1 VAEALSSFRVLE
13 LGSTIAA
20 PFCGRLLADFGAEVI
35 KVEDVAGDT
44 LRVVGESFQGKSL
57 YAASLF
63 RSKSTVAIDLR
74 TEEGRDL
81 IRLLAAECDVLIEN
95 FRPGQMEKWGLGY
108 DALNAINP
116 RLVMLRISGFGQ
128 TGPYAQRPGYGVIGE
143 AVSGLRYING
153 DPERPPGRMA
163 TALTDYITGLYGAFG
178 VLAALHHRKLTGK
191 GQCVDAALYEC
202 AFSFMEPYAQNFD
215 KLGTVVERV
224 GSRMPGASPN
234 NLYATGDGQ
243 YILIAAFADSLFRRL
258 CEVMEQPA
266 LADDA
271 KFKTSVARNENADEI
286 DAIVAKWA
294 AGLPLSDLEKRLDAA
309 QVPATRIFNMA
320 DIFADPHYK
329 ARDMLIPVPDED
341 LDTIT
346 MAAPVPHLSAS
357 PGRAKHAGH
366 RIGQDTRTVLRDV
379 GGLSANAIE
388 TLIEAG
394 IVRAEEEAQEE

>member
-1 VAEALSSFRVLE
+1 VVEALSSFRVLE

-74 TEEGRDL
+74 TKEGRDL

-108 DALNAINP
+108 DALDAINP

-153 DPERPPGRMA
+153 DPDRPPGRMA

-191 GQCVDAALYEC
+191 GRLLYPST
-202 AFSFMEPYAQNFD
+202 A
-215 KLGTVVERV
+215 R
-224 GSRMPGASPN
+224 PN
-234 NLYATGDGQ
+234 
-243 YILIAAFADSLFRRL
+243 
-258 CEVMEQPA
+258 P
-266 LADDA
+266 
-271 KFKTSVARNENADEI
+271 SV
-286 DAIVAKWA
+286 
-294 AGLPLSDLEKRLDAA
+294 
-309 QVPATRIFNMA
+309 T
-320 DIFADPHYK
+320 
-329 ARDMLIPVPDED
+329 
-341 LDTIT
+341 T
-346 MAAPVPHLSAS
+346 
-357 PGRAKHAGH
+357 
-366 RIGQDTRTVLRDV
+366 
-379 GGLSANAIE
+379 
-388 TLIEAG
+388 
-394 IVRAEEEAQEE
+394 